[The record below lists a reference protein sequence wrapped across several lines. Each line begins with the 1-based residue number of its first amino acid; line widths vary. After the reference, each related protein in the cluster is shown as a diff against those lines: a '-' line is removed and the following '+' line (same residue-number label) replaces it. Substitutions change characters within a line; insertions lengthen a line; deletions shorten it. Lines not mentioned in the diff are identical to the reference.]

1 MAFKHGIKPIVTD
14 GLVFCVDPANK
25 VSYVSGSSTTFNLI
39 DSSISG
45 SVHNDVDYSFNN
57 AGIWE
62 FDGTD
67 DNINLGNNDIFS
79 LCSGSA
85 GTNGSDA
92 PNSIDMW
99 FNTSETGWQDLM
111 AKIGGGVYEWRIAAI
126 PESNIIRL
134 QTFNSGSGVNGR
146 RNYNGS
152 TSIPTNTWHNVI
164 VTYDGAATNSSVK
177 MYLNGQPIN
186 VSANQ
191 NGVYLGMDNTDK
203 DCTIS
208 GFSAGFLLTGKMS
221 TVKMYK
227 DKVLSASEVLQ
238 NYNALKNRFRT

>member
-1 MAFKHGIKPIVTD
+1 MATHGGPNIVED
-14 GLVFCVDPANK
+14 GLVFYVDAANK
-25 VSYVSGSSTTFNLI
+25 DSYVSGSLSTFNLI
-39 DSSISG
+39 TPSITGSLKNDTSFVSNNSG
-45 SVHNDVDYSFNN
+45 VWD
-57 AGIWE
+57 

-67 DNINLGNNDIFS
+67 DIINLGSSDTFS

-92 PNSIDMW
+92 PASIGLW
-99 FNTSETGWQDLM
+99 FNTEATQWQDLIS
-111 AKIGGGVYEWRIAAI
+111 KIQGGVYEWRIAAI

-134 QTFNSGSGVNGR
+134 QTFNSGSGVGGR

-152 TSIPTNTWHNVI
+152 TSILTNTWHNVI
-164 VTYDGAATNSSVK
+164 ITYDGAATNSSVK

-191 NGVYLGMDNTDK
+191 NGTYLGMDNTDK

-208 GFSAGFLLTGKMS
+208 GFQLVF
-221 TVKMYK
+221 Y
-227 DKVLSASEVLQ
+227 LQ
-238 NYNALKNRFRT
+238 EKCQQ

>member
-1 MAFKHGIKPIVTD
+1 MPVTAGPDIVTD
-14 GLVFCVDPANK
+14 GLVFAIDAANEQ
-25 VSYVSGSSTTFNLI
+25 SYISGSSNTFNLI

-67 DNINLGNNDIFS
+67 DNINLGDNDIFS

-111 AKIGGGVYEWRIAAI
+111 AKIGGGIYEWRIAAV
-126 PESNIIRL
+126 PSSNYFL
-134 QTFNSGSGVNGR
+134 FQTFNSGSGVSGR
-146 RNYNGS
+146 RNYYGS
-152 TSIPTNTWHNVI
+152 TSISQNTWHNVV
-164 VTYDGAATNSSVK
+164 VTYDGTATNSSTK
-177 MYLNGQPIN
+177 MYLNGQSLS
-186 VSANQ
+186 VGAGQ

-238 NYNALKNRFRT
+238 NYNTLKGRFGL

>member
-1 MAFKHGIKPIVTD
+1 MATHGGPNIVED
-14 GLVFCVDPANK
+14 GLVFYVDAANK
-25 VSYVSGSSTTFNLI
+25 DSYVSGSLSTFNLI
-39 DSSISG
+39 NPSITG

-67 DNINLGNNDIFS
+67 DNINLGDNDIFS

-111 AKIGGGVYEWRIAAI
+111 GKVGGGVYEWRIAAI

-134 QTFNSGSGVNGR
+134 QTFNSGSGVGGR

-152 TSIPTNTWHNVI
+152 TSILTNTWHNVI
-164 VTYDGAATNSSVK
+164 ITYDGAATNSSVK

-191 NGVYLGMDNTDK
+191 NGTYLGMDNTDK

-227 DKVLSASEVLQ
+227 DKVLSASEVKQ
-238 NYNALKNRFRT
+238 NYNALKSRFE